1 MNKFDPNEIFINNFG
16 RRIKRKGTKVDIDP
30 LTVHC
35 ALLDNCIC
43 SKDTDCAIDQTCT
56 TLPEYTYNVCKTR
69 NELAEFTVDRSA
81 FPPAIGVLG
90 YLLNN
95 IHTLAGAVLANCTLT
110 DLVVGVLDIVGK
122 LGRF

>member
-16 RRIKRKGTKVDIDP
+16 RRMKRTGTTVDIDP

-43 SKDTDCAIDQTCT
+43 SKDIDCGRDQTCT
-56 TLPEYTYNVCKTR
+56 TLAGYTYRVCKTR
-69 NELAEFTVDRSA
+69 NEVQEFTMDRSA
-81 FPPAIGVLG
+81 FPPALGVVG

-95 IHTLAGAVLANCTLT
+95 IHTLANAALAKCSLG
-110 DLVVGVLDIVGK
+110 DLVGGVISIIGK
-122 LGRF
+122 FGR

>member
-43 SKDTDCAIDQTCT
+43 SKNTDCGNNQICT
-56 TLPEYTYNVCKTR
+56 TLPGYTYRVCKTR
-69 NELAEFTVDRSA
+69 NEVSEFTVDRSA
-81 FPPAIGVLG
+81 FPPAMGVIGF
-90 YLLNN
+90 LLNS
-95 IHTLAGAVLANCTLT
+95 IHTLAKATLSNCSLGE
-110 DLVVGVLDIVGK
+110 LFGGVLRIVEG
-122 LGRF
+122 LGRY